1 MTGRERP
8 RSEWRIRKPAHVRG
22 VSDAVESSP
31 AEKAVVEKET
41 AKGGQPKAKGVQS
54 RERHVTSANLKRN
67 YVVGESKQEWHS
79 DQQHHRGA
87 VHREESVIDL
97 CAQDVIVALCELKA
111 DQQGLGARAE

>member
-41 AKGGQPKAKGVQS
+41 AKGSQPKAKGVQS

-67 YVVGESKQEWHS
+67 YVVGEPKQEWHS
-79 DQQHHRGA
+79 DQEHHRGA
-87 VHREESVIDL
+87 MHREKPVKDL
-97 CAQDVIVALCELKA
+97 CAKHVIVGIGELKA
-111 DQQGLGARAE
+111 NKQGLGARDE